1 MLVHK
6 QQQRETH
13 IMEGSS
19 AQLDF
24 GLEEHMPISAIGARA
39 RLIGLVLFVL
49 CIDLALL
56 AFGFLAFGT
65 SFHSTLGKPQQAK
78 L

>member
-6 QQQRETH
+6 QQQRETN
-13 IMEGSS
+13 IMGSS

-39 RLIGLVLFVL
+39 HLIGLVLF
-49 CIDLALL
+49 
-56 AFGFLAFGT
+56 AFWGV
-65 SFHSTLGKPQQAK
+65 
-78 L
+78 